1 LLSTFYHGSFSVFEG
16 GEGELKVKE
25 VLVAILFVETIVLCI
40 MGSFRFINNESTIA
54 LFIFNAF
61 FISIIFH
68 LDGSLIRKI
77 CVLTLGNLIG
87 FFWNLLFF
95 HFFYAGLEHF
105 GAAFTTLYTLS
116 FPFLNLTWVVPFWS
130 FSLSFLTNPKHRLEG
145 MP

>member
-1 LLSTFYHGSFSVFEG
+1 LLSTFYHGSFGVFEG

-61 FISIIFH
+61 FISIIFQ
-68 LDGSLIRKI
+68 LNGSLIRKI
-77 CVLTLGNLIG
+77 CILTLGNLVG
-87 FFWNLLFF
+87 FSWNLLFF
-95 HFFYAGLEHF
+95 HFFDAGVQYF
-105 GAAFTTLYTLS
+105 GDEFTTFFTTFYTLA

-130 FSLSFLTNPKHRLEG
+130 FSLSFLTNPK
-145 MP
+145 P